1 MIFLSALSGCG
12 PDPEFVQRQDVWLSE
27 ASSFFQDQKSLSDVH
42 PWLRKQ
48 NVIYTFDN
56 RDVVDGS
63 WNVTLE
69 KLYLYSFRCE
79 WKDIRLYI
87 TVDDAGIVTAHSV
100 SSDGPC
106 LW

>member
-1 MIFLSALSGCG
+1 MFLSALSGCG
-12 PDPEFVQRQDVWLSE
+12 PDPVVVQHQDVWLSE
-27 ASSFFQDQKSLSDVH
+27 ANSFFQDQKSLSDIH

-48 NVIYTFDN
+48 NVIYAFDSGE
-56 RDVVDGS
+56 VVDGS

-69 KLYLYSFRCE
+69 KLYLDSFRCE
-79 WKDIRLYI
+79 WKDIRLYV
-87 TVDDAGIVTAHSV
+87 TVDDARIVTAHSV